1 MTPDDL
7 DLDPDD
13 PEAERERIRSFVM
26 ARCGDTLSEDQ
37 IALAFAGADDD
48 RLPASVTGQ
57 IMLVL
62 DRMTDRLDN
71 LENGARPN

>member
-1 MTPDDL
+1 
-7 DLDPDD
+7 
-13 PEAERERIRSFVM
+13 M